1 MNLPAD
7 TPAPGVLVDGRKIE
21 LPATFERIQ
30 LFGSRKVHCLQ
41 FELDGRTVTIEGDFT
56 LLIQDDRKWR
66 NNHFVFRLGADPVSG
81 TLKEASLDLRLRV
94 ASPRTVA
101 VDLKPAFNMG
111 FRDEKLNDGKGGWT
125 DQGPSNDLSMM
136 KPGKLAALGVEFD
149 IADPARNDGRSCLVL
164 SSGQK
169 KFPAEKTVN
178 CAKTAGELRYLYLL
192 HASAW
197 TPAAGQPVGTIAA
210 EYADGGKK
218 EFPVLAGRDV
228 GNWWQPFSFPNG
240 ALAVAAL
247 NAGKIDVIVI
257 DGEPAK
263 IFADR
268 HKNLLILPEP
278 LTVEE
283 YAIAIRKGNTELLE
297 QVNRVIRQLKENG
310 GMAAIRAKYIK

>member
-1 MNLPAD
+1 M
-7 TPAPGVLVDGRKIE
+7 
-21 LPATFERIQ
+21 
-30 LFGSRKVHCLQ
+30 
-41 FELDGRTVTIEGDFT
+41 
-56 LLIQDDRKWR
+56 
-66 NNHFVFRLGADPVSG
+66 FRLGADPVSG

-192 HASAW
+192 HASA
-197 TPAAGQPVGTIAA
+197 
-210 EYADGGKK
+210 
-218 EFPVLAGRDV
+218 
-228 GNWWQPFSFPNG
+228 NG
-240 ALAVAAL
+240 ALAWTGENKESYVGLYLSCFPVGGTPRKLTFRAAPGGDAVWMILGATLGDRRLNLNQIEPPSYIVAGNDWLPLDYDGTTAKGSPL
-247 NAGKIDVIVI
+247 DFSVFLDAPAGKYGPVTVNGNGHFSFRDAPEKRAA
-257 DGEPAK
+257 DPALRGEICRIPDSEGAGHPGK
-263 IFADR
+263 PRLARRAFHRI
-268 HKNLLILPEP
+268 PE
-278 LTVEE
+278 
-283 YAIAIRKGNTELLE
+283 
-297 QVNRVIRQLKENG
+297 
-310 GMAAIRAKYIK
+310 